1 MENASKA
8 LLIAGAVLIA
18 ILIITVLAT
27 VLKSTGNVS
36 KQYDQSVSLEQ
47 VTTFNSNFTK
57 YTGKYLTIHDV
68 VTICN
73 FAKQNKI
80 HKVTITA
87 NEKSED
93 DIKNDN
99 NKIEI
104 VNIDGK
110 LFKKQPAYF
119 IQIVGYDTEG
129 YISKIKFE
137 EKGKQVF

>member
-1 MENASKA
+1 MENATKA
-8 LLIAGAVLIA
+8 LLVAGAVLIA

-36 KQYDQSVSLEQ
+36 KQYDQSASLEQ

-57 YTGKYLTIHDV
+57 YIGKYLTIHDV

-73 FAKQNKI
+73 FEKQNKTHVVI
-80 HKVTITA
+80 ITA

-99 NKIEI
+99 SKIEI
-104 VNIDGK
+104 VNINGK
-110 LFKKQPAYF
+110 LTKKQPAYF
-119 IQIVGYDTEG
+119 IQIVEYDGEG
-129 YISKIKFE
+129 YVSKIKFE